1 MYNNYLKKGSLVIID
16 LDHVFKEGDPSLD
29 RMKLSNLSAKFD
41 KWYNEEKLVEEG
53 LDK

>member
-16 LDHVFKEGDPSLD
+16 LDYVFREGDPLLE
-29 RMKLSNLSAKFD
+29 RIKLSNLSAKFD
-41 KWYNEEKLVEEG
+41 KWYNEEKLIKEG